1 MSTTITDWREQIDSV
16 DAELLRLLNKRAA
29 LAIEVGVLKRRVA
42 APIFDPQREHQVL
55 IRARQANPGPLDDQA
70 VAKIFQ
76 CIMDESRRAEALV
89 TDSSV

>member
-1 MSTTITDWREQIDSV
+1 MSATIANWREQIDDV

-29 LAIEVGVLKRRVA
+29 LAIEVGVLKRRA
-42 APIFDPQREHQVL
+42 ATPIFDPQRERQVL
-55 IRARQANPGPLDDQA
+55 IRAREANHGPLDDQA

-89 TDSSV
+89 TESA